1 MDKLKAILDYSIE
14 FTDGVTMSVRDLV
27 ILIAVLLL
35 AKYLIR
41 FIRNLVTRKLD
52 ETDRMKFRAVFSYS
66 SWFIYIIIFL
76 VTFHT
81 LGVNVTG
88 IFAASAALLIGVGL
102 ALQTLFQDIISGMFI
117 LIDKSVSAGD
127 IIELEGKI
135 GRVEEIT
142 LRSTRAVTRDNKVL
156 IIPNHL
162 FLTNSLFNH
171 TQNNKNTRESVEVG
185 VAYGSDLELVSTILI
200 EVAKSHNKVLKKP
213 APKVMFTQFGDSS
226 LNFKLWFTISDSFK
240 SEFTKSD
247 LRFEIDKKFRE
258 QNISIPFP
266 QRDVHVYKNID

>member
-1 MDKLKAILDYSIE
+1 MEKLKAILNYSIE
-14 FTDGVTMSVRDLV
+14 FTDGVTMSVQDLV
-27 ILIAVLLL
+27 ILIAVLIL
-35 AKYLIR
+35 AKYVIR
-41 FIRNLVTRKLD
+41 LVRNIVTRKLD
-52 ETDRMKFRAVFSYS
+52 ETDRLKFKAVFSYT

-117 LIDKSVSAGD
+117 LLDKSVSAGD
-127 IIELEGKI
+127 IIELEGKL
-135 GRVEEIT
+135 GRVVEIT

-185 VAYGSDLELVSTILI
+185 VAYGSDLEQVQAILM
-200 EVAKSHNKVLKKP
+200 EVALEDKRVLKKP
-213 APKVMFTQFGDSS
+213 KPKVLFTQFGDSS
-226 LNFKLWFTISDSFK
+226 LNFKLLFTISDSFM

-247 LRFEIDKKFRE
+247 LRLAIDKKFRE
-258 QNISIPFP
+258 HNISIPFP
-266 QRDVHVYKNID
+266 QRDVHLYKNIE